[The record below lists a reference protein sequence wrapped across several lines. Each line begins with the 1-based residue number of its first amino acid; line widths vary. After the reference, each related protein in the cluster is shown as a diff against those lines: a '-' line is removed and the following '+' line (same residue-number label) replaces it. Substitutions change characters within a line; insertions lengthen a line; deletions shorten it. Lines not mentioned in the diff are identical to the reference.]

1 MAALKEKQHYMYTGI
16 IYRSKTVWGFQLRGG
31 AKLHVMRSI
40 TCNLPL
46 PSIETTYSF

>member
-16 IYRSKTVWGFQLRGG
+16 IYRSKTVGGLQLRGG

-40 TCNLPL
+40 TCNFAPPL
-46 PSIETTYSF
+46 N